1 MAEKHTIYFA
11 GRITGGRKY
20 ADLYQRIVE
29 QLKTYGKVLTEHV
42 ANPTVEAVIECIQ
55 SIWRKYGK
63 CGLIL
68 FTFAD
73 EDNAGL
79 TDVFIHDRD
88 MDWLY
93 DCDVIVAEVTQKSLG
108 VGYEIGRA
116 VALNKLVICLFR
128 SDSEK
133 KMYEIDISRWK
144 EEDDNDFVETHN
156 FEAMLK
162 QVNQQSHMIF
172 VGVPGSGKTVTVRH
186 IALLLQRKGAEVEVN
201 NGETLIVP
209 ADCIKGRIQWNLP
222 NPSTELD
229 VQFQSQNPSNCFV
242 SNYPERFANYEII
255 EDGVSTKPYR
265 GNLFYV

>member
-1 MAEKHTIYFA
+1 MLILLSTRHQLTLTVNAMAEKHTIYFA

-42 ANPTVEAVIECIQ
+42 ANPTVE
-55 SIWRKYGK
+55 
-63 CGLIL
+63 
-68 FTFAD
+68 AD

-128 SDSEK
+128 SDSEERLSPMVAGAVGEK
-133 KMYEIDISRWK
+133 FFVYNYKEDQLPEIFAK
-144 EEDDNDFVETHN
+144 H
-156 FEAMLK
+156 LK
-162 QVNQQSHMIF
+162 
-172 VGVPGSGKTVTVRH
+172 
-186 IALLLQRKGAEVEVN
+186 
-201 NGETLIVP
+201 
-209 ADCIKGRIQWNLP
+209 
-222 NPSTELD
+222 
-229 VQFQSQNPSNCFV
+229 
-242 SNYPERFANYEII
+242 
-255 EDGVSTKPYR
+255 
-265 GNLFYV
+265 